1 MRKFRILIGV
11 LSCIFLCLFGEK
23 GVAQS
28 AKEDTLLLLKY
39 DSIGYELYQ
48 QNQIEES
55 KEYLRKVVEIA
66 FRQKWYDLWA
76 QSMMDMRIIE
86 SFAGNYAV
94 ANEIFLEL
102 KEKEIEGLLQDE
114 GIRQQIYQHYAVF
127 LHEFGDLEGAQD
139 QLDQLQQLKNKL
151 GISTKELTVNGLLA
165 VKTGQ
170 YNKAIQLANEE
181 LKNHELRKANYPGPQ
196 EHFEFRK
203 VALQKNLGQ
212 AYLAGRLF
220 DPAKSWLE
228 KAQIGFGKL
237 HPDFKPKALEQS
249 ILGSLSELSAKRGD
263 LTSAKNILLKRIKIL
278 ESDNQINLMER
289 IKAYTGMIRI
299 TKDRG
304 EWDEAQQWVEKANSQ
319 ILTKSLN
326 TSDFPGVLAA
336 NLALLQVSG
345 KGNEAKELTKK
356 FLKQPIKQLPQD
368 PRGQVELLL
377 EVAKQAT
384 PKESLKLWMDFYDF
398 LADIS
403 QRIGVSFLP
412 PMEDLLQEANSLSIG
427 AMHAAFDQ
435 SGDGKY
441 WVAALKVIEF
451 NLAFETN
458 TSLIPEASQLD
469 FGIDPRILKEE
480 KDMRSKILLQQ
491 YILKGAPNQENEAE
505 LLALFYQQDSLNQV
519 ILKQFPEYYRFRY
532 TFGREELSKLT
543 EWKENFL
550 TYYYDDSF
558 IYRIGKNG
566 GKLFFDPVP
575 TQNLDQNLAEFNQAL
590 SFPDNSRKHLA
601 LGAKLYPSLLGD
613 LMNGIS
619 AFWLIPYGKIQMIP
633 FHALNSNPQG
643 DFLVAKHR
651 VSYQPSLG
659 SLLKHYP
666 SSAGIL
672 PPTLQVFAPFYS
684 NDPGDMSRAGSG
696 KLLGSSMEVDKL
708 SKSFKINAF
717 TGPLAEKSQ
726 FINIAASE
734 KVIHLATHAF
744 YPGEPESPS
753 WIAFDQNDSTKN
765 LYSYEIYNLH
775 IPLQFLGLSACKT
788 GVGHFEAGRG
798 VQSLG
803 NAFSFAG
810 VKSLVMTLWDVNDR
824 STSELMD
831 YFYEEL
837 ANGRE
842 KDEALQ
848 LAQLRYLEANEGL
861 RTHPYY
867 WAGFIAQGNNAPIAF
882 EYSFY
887 FFLTAG
893 SFTLLLMGWFLW
905 KKYLKYRLD
914 FSNPT
919 P

>member
-1 MRKFRILIGV
+1 LN
-11 LSCIFLCLFGEK
+11 FLCLLSEK
-23 GVAQS
+23 GVAQG

-55 KEYLRKVVEIA
+55 NEYLKKIIEIA
-66 FRQKWYDLWA
+66 ERQRWYDVWA
-76 QSMMDMRIIE
+76 EYMLNLRIIE
-86 SFAGNYAV
+86 SFAGNYAI

-102 KEKEIEGLLQDE
+102 KEKENAGLLQDE
-114 GIRQQIYQHYAVF
+114 GIRQQIYQHYAAF
-127 LHEFGDLEGAQD
+127 LHEFGDLQGAQD

-151 GISTKELTVNGLLA
+151 GVSTKELTVTGLLA

-170 YNKAIQLANEE
+170 YNKAIHLANEE
-181 LKNHELRKANYPGPQ
+181 LKNHELRKATYPGPQ

-212 AYLAGRLF
+212 AYLAARLF

-228 KAQIGFGKL
+228 KGQIGFSTL

-263 LTSAKNILLKRIKIL
+263 LTSAKSDQLKRIEIL
-278 ESDNQINLMER
+278 ESDNQINLVER
-289 IKAYTGMIRI
+289 IKAYTAMIRI
-299 TKDRG
+299 TTDRG
-304 EWDEAQQWVEKANSQ
+304 ELDEAQQWVEKANSQ
-319 ILTKSLN
+319 ILAKSFN

-336 NLALLQVSG
+336 NLALLQVLG
-345 KGNEAKELTKK
+345 KENEAEKLIKK
-356 FLKQPIKQLPQD
+356 HLKQPIHQLPQD
-368 PRGQVELLL
+368 PRGQAELLL
-377 EVAKQAT
+377 EVANQAT

-398 LADIS
+398 LANVS

-412 PMEDLLQEANSLSIG
+412 PMEDILQKANSLSIG

-435 SGDGKY
+435 SADGQY

-458 TSLIPEASQLD
+458 TALIPEASQLD
-469 FGIDPRILKEE
+469 FGIDPRIIKEE
-480 KDMRSKILLQQ
+480 KDLRSKILLQQ
-491 YILKGAPNQENEAE
+491 YILKSTPSQEKEAA
-505 LLALFYQQDSLNQV
+505 LLELFYQQDSLNQV
-519 ILKQFPEYYRFRY
+519 ILNQFPEYYRFRY
-532 TFGREELSKLT
+532 SYGGEELGKLT
-543 EWKENFL
+543 ESRDNFL
-550 TYYYDDSF
+550 TYFYNDAF

-566 GKLFFDPVP
+566 RKLFFDPIP
-575 TQNLDQNLAEFNQAL
+575 IQNLDQNLAEFSQAL
-590 SFPDNSRKHLA
+590 SFPDNSKKHLA

-613 LMNGIS
+613 LMNGTS
-619 AFWLIPYGKIQMIP
+619 SFWLIPYGKIQMIP

-651 VSYQPSLG
+651 VSYQPTIG
-659 SLLKHYP
+659 SLLNQ
-666 SSAGIL
+666 SSPTTRIL

-684 NDPGDMSRAGSG
+684 NDPGDLSRAGSG
-696 KLLGSSMEVDKL
+696 KLPGTSVEVTKL

-717 TGPLAEKSQ
+717 TGALAEKSQ
-726 FINIAASE
+726 FIKVAASE

-744 YPGEPESPS
+744 YPGERESPS
-753 WIAFDQNDSTKN
+753 WIAFNQNDSTKN
-765 LYSYEIYNLH
+765 LYSYEIYNLNL
-775 IPLQFLGLSACKT
+775 PLEFLGLSACKT

-810 VKSLVMTLWDVNDR
+810 VKSLAMSLWDVNDQ

-837 ANGRE
+837 GKGRE

-848 LAQLRYLEANEGL
+848 LAQLRYLDANEGL

-867 WAGFIAQGNNAPIAF
+867 WAGFIIQGENTGLSVQGI
-882 EYSFY
+882 YIY
-887 FFLTAG
+887 LTIG
-893 SFTLLLMGWFLW
+893 ICFTLILIWIILR
-905 KKYLKYRLD
+905 KSKYR
-914 FSNPT
+914 
-919 P
+919 